1 MQRKIF
7 AFCVALSMI
16 CFIPKSHA
24 QKGKS
29 EIALGYGYFSIYSL
43 YNGSPYGTS
52 GGVPTLTYRYYLT
65 RDVTLGLGMGI
76 ENLGDWGS
84 FVTIAPEVTATY
96 LDTRNDDVR
105 VRLYGALSYGIAIFD
120 DYQLQQGIADGSGV
134 KAYGFQITP
143 LGLRI
148 GRQFAGFVEVGV
160 GYKGL
165 VNGGLAVR
173 FPRTMHKH
181 HAAE

>member
-76 ENLGDWGS
+76 ENLADWGS

-134 KAYGFQITP
+134 KACGFQITP